1 MDDYIQVPNCDGPD
15 ETDNCG
21 IGRRDFMK
29 ASVSAGLGAMVCHWS
44 DLLAAEKLPAM
55 PGSRADQAILLWMGG
70 GPSQMDTWDPHP
82 DHINGSTAQPI
93 PTAVDGIQIAHTLPM
108 VAKEMKHISLIRSMS
123 TGEGNHGRG
132 NYLMHTGYRPSGTV
146 RHPGLGSIVSSEVT
160 QPEGFDLPNFI
171 SIRTPSRGAGF
182 LGVDH
187 EPLVVSDPRN
197 PIANMKYDIT
207 KDRFFQRVQLLTRL
221 EKRFASTRGKEEVAA
236 HDKIYKRTIRLIHSK
251 RTKDAFDINKEPEKL
266 LDAYG
271 KVMMDGREMGN
282 QFGMSALLA
291 RKLLQAGVR
300 FVEVSLGGWDMHGN
314 IEMAAASNN
323 AMLDAGFATLIKDLR
338 SKGMLERTL
347 IVWMGEF
354 GRTPGVNNNAGRD
367 HWARS
372 WSVAM
377 AGGGVNGGV
386 VVGKT
391 SRDGMDVTE
400 DQKGAPDL
408 IGTIY
413 KSLGI
418 DWSKTNY
425 SSRGRPIPLV
435 RGGRPID
442 ELIV

>member
-1 MDDYIQVPNCDGPD
+1 
-15 ETDNCG
+15 
-21 IGRRDFMK
+21 
-29 ASVSAGLGAMVCHWS
+29 
-44 DLLAAEKLPAM
+44 
-55 PGSRADQAILLWMGG
+55 
-70 GPSQMDTWDPHP
+70 
-82 DHINGSTAQPI
+82 
-93 PTAVDGIQIAHTLPM
+93 
-108 VAKEMKHISLIRSMS
+108 
-123 TGEGNHGRG
+123 
-132 NYLMHTGYRPSGTV
+132 
-146 RHPGLGSIVSSEVT
+146 
-160 QPEGFDLPNFI
+160 
-171 SIRTPSRGAGF
+171 
-182 LGVDH
+182 
-187 EPLVVSDPRN
+187 
-197 PIANMKYDIT
+197 MKYDIT

-314 IEMAAASNN
+314 IEMAAARNN

-372 WSVAM
+372 WSAAM

-391 SRDGMDVTE
+391 SRDGLDVAE
-400 DQKGAPDL
+400 DPKGAPDL